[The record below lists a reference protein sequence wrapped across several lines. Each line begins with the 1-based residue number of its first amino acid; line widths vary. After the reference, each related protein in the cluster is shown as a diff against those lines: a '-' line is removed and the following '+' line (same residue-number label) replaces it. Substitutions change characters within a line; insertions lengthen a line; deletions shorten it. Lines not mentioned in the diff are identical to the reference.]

1 MDDRARRDRRHQGGL
16 AGGCPTPAA
25 IPPRPPHFRPTD
37 VRCADEGSRRGARR
51 VLESERVK
59 ADASVYEGKRVIRRA
74 LALVPGLERVDPN
87 VVTVAILIP
96 AVLAGVSLWQG
107 WWILAAI
114 GAAGR
119 MVVATLDGY
128 VAERFERRTPLGA
141 YLNRIVTEVA
151 DAIVLLGLLGQADAL
166 WVALAIASAWI
177 VNIAGVLG
185 PVAGGSIQW
194 TGPAGQADRLAI
206 VLGASLVAI
215 VWPIDW
221 TILCG
226 LLVTL
231 SVITAARRVSRS
243 VRELRA

>member
-1 MDDRARRDRRHQGGL
+1 
-16 AGGCPTPAA
+16 
-25 IPPRPPHFRPTD
+25 
-37 VRCADEGSRRGARR
+37 
-51 VLESERVK
+51 VK

-74 LALVPGLERVDPN
+74 LARVPGLERLDPN
-87 VVTVAILIP
+87 VVTVAILVP
-96 AVLAGVSLWQG
+96 AVLAGVSLWQS
-107 WWILAAI
+107 WWILAAV

-119 MVVATLDGY
+119 MVLATLDGY
-128 VAERFERRTPLGA
+128 IAERFERRTPLGA

-177 VNIAGVLG
+177 VNVAGVLG

-206 VLGASLVAI
+206 VLGASLIAI

-226 LLVTL
+226 LLVML

-243 VRELRA
+243 IRELRG

>member
-1 MDDRARRDRRHQGGL
+1 M
-16 AGGCPTPAA
+16 
-25 IPPRPPHFRPTD
+25 
-37 VRCADEGSRRGARR
+37 
-51 VLESERVK
+51 K
-59 ADASVYEGKRVIRRA
+59 ADGSVYEGKRVIRRA
-74 LALVPGLERVDPN
+74 LALVPGLERVQPN

-96 AVLAGVSLWQG
+96 AVLAGVGLWQG

-119 MVVATLDGY
+119 MVLATLDGY

-166 WVALAIASAWI
+166 WVALAVGSAWI
-177 VNIAGVLG
+177 VNVAGVLG

-194 TGPAGQADRLAI
+194 TGPAGQADRLALL
-206 VLGASLVAI
+206 LGASLVAI

-226 LLVTL
+226 LLVLL
-231 SVITAARRVSRS
+231 SVVTAARRVSRS
-243 VRELRA
+243 IRELRA

>member
-1 MDDRARRDRRHQGGL
+1 
-16 AGGCPTPAA
+16 
-25 IPPRPPHFRPTD
+25 
-37 VRCADEGSRRGARR
+37 
-51 VLESERVK
+51 VK

-74 LALVPGLERVDPN
+74 LALIPGLDRLDPN

-96 AVLAGVSLWQG
+96 AVVAGVSLWQG

-119 MVVATLDGY
+119 MVLATLDGY
-128 VAERFERRTPLGA
+128 IAERFERRTPLGA

-166 WVALAIASAWI
+166 WVTLAIAAAWI
-177 VNIAGVLG
+177 VNVAGVLG

-226 LLVTL
+226 LIVVL
-231 SVITAARRVSRS
+231 SVITATRRVSRS

>member
-1 MDDRARRDRRHQGGL
+1 M
-16 AGGCPTPAA
+16 
-25 IPPRPPHFRPTD
+25 
-37 VRCADEGSRRGARR
+37 
-51 VLESERVK
+51 K

-74 LALVPGLERVDPN
+74 LALVPGLERVQPN

-96 AVLAGVSLWQG
+96 AVLAGVGLWQG

-119 MVVATLDGY
+119 MVLATLDGY

-166 WVALAIASAWI
+166 WVALAVGSAWI
-177 VNIAGVLG
+177 VNVAGVLG

-206 VLGASLVAI
+206 LLGASLVAI

-226 LLVTL
+226 LLVLL
-231 SVITAARRVSRS
+231 SVVTAARRVSRS
-243 VRELRA
+243 IRELRA

>member
-1 MDDRARRDRRHQGGL
+1 M
-16 AGGCPTPAA
+16 
-25 IPPRPPHFRPTD
+25 
-37 VRCADEGSRRGARR
+37 
-51 VLESERVK
+51 K
-59 ADASVYEGKRVIRRA
+59 ADASLYEGKRVIRRV
-74 LALVPGLERVDPN
+74 LAGVPGLERLDPN
-87 VVTVAILIP
+87 AVTLAILVP
-96 AVLAGVSLWQG
+96 ALLAGISLWQG
-107 WWILAAI
+107 WWILAAL

-119 MVVATLDGY
+119 MVLATLDGY

-151 DAIVLLGLLGQADAL
+151 DAIVLLGLLGQADPL

-177 VNIAGVLG
+177 VNVAGVLG

-206 VLGASLVAI
+206 LLGASLVAI

-226 LLVTL
+226 LLVVL
-231 SVITAARRVSRS
+231 SVVTAARRVSRS
-243 VRELRA
+243 VKELRP

>member
-1 MDDRARRDRRHQGGL
+1 
-16 AGGCPTPAA
+16 
-25 IPPRPPHFRPTD
+25 
-37 VRCADEGSRRGARR
+37 
-51 VLESERVK
+51 VK

-74 LALVPGLERVDPN
+74 LALVPGLERVQPN

-96 AVLAGVSLWQG
+96 AVLAGVGLWQG

-119 MVVATLDGY
+119 MVLATLDGY

-166 WVALAIASAWI
+166 WVALAVGSAWI
-177 VNIAGVLG
+177 VNVAGVLG

-194 TGPAGQADRLAI
+194 TGPAGQADRLALL
-206 VLGASLVAI
+206 LGASLVAI

-226 LLVTL
+226 LLVLL
-231 SVITAARRVSRS
+231 SVVTAARRVSRS
-243 VRELRA
+243 IRELRA

>member
-1 MDDRARRDRRHQGGL
+1 M
-16 AGGCPTPAA
+16 
-25 IPPRPPHFRPTD
+25 
-37 VRCADEGSRRGARR
+37 
-51 VLESERVK
+51 K

-74 LALVPGLERVDPN
+74 LALIPGLDRLDPN

-96 AVLAGVSLWQG
+96 AVVAGVSLWQG

-119 MVVATLDGY
+119 MVLATLDGY
-128 VAERFERRTPLGA
+128 IAERFERRTPLGA

-166 WVALAIASAWI
+166 WVTLAIAAAWI
-177 VNIAGVLG
+177 VNVAGVLG
-185 PVAGGSIQW
+185 PVAGGSIEW

-226 LLVTL
+226 LIVVL
-231 SVITAARRVSRS
+231 SVITATRRVSRS

>member
-1 MDDRARRDRRHQGGL
+1 M
-16 AGGCPTPAA
+16 
-25 IPPRPPHFRPTD
+25 
-37 VRCADEGSRRGARR
+37 
-51 VLESERVK
+51 K

-74 LALVPGLERVDPN
+74 LALIPGLDRLDPN

-96 AVLAGVSLWQG
+96 AVVAGVSLWQG

-119 MVVATLDGY
+119 MVLATLDGY
-128 VAERFERRTPLGA
+128 IAERFERRTPLGA

-166 WVALAIASAWI
+166 WVTLAIAAAWI
-177 VNIAGVLG
+177 VNVAGVLG

-226 LLVTL
+226 LLVVL

>member
-1 MDDRARRDRRHQGGL
+1 
-16 AGGCPTPAA
+16 
-25 IPPRPPHFRPTD
+25 
-37 VRCADEGSRRGARR
+37 
-51 VLESERVK
+51 VK

-74 LALVPGLERVDPN
+74 LALIPGLDRLDPN

-96 AVLAGVSLWQG
+96 AVVAGVSLWQG

-119 MVVATLDGY
+119 MVLATLDGY
-128 VAERFERRTPLGA
+128 IAERFERRTPLGA

-166 WVALAIASAWI
+166 WVTLAIAAAWI
-177 VNIAGVLG
+177 VNVAGVLG

-226 LLVTL
+226 LLVVL

>member
-1 MDDRARRDRRHQGGL
+1 M
-16 AGGCPTPAA
+16 
-25 IPPRPPHFRPTD
+25 
-37 VRCADEGSRRGARR
+37 
-51 VLESERVK
+51 K

-74 LALVPGLERVDPN
+74 LALVPGLERVQPN

-96 AVLAGVSLWQG
+96 AVLAGVGLWQG

-119 MVVATLDGY
+119 MVLATLDGY

-166 WVALAIASAWI
+166 WVALAVGSAWI
-177 VNIAGVLG
+177 VNVAGVLG

-194 TGPAGQADRLAI
+194 TGPAGQADRLALL
-206 VLGASLVAI
+206 LGASLVAI

-226 LLVTL
+226 LLVVL
-231 SVITAARRVSRS
+231 SVVTAARRVSRS
-243 VRELRA
+243 IRELRA

>member
-1 MDDRARRDRRHQGGL
+1 M
-16 AGGCPTPAA
+16 
-25 IPPRPPHFRPTD
+25 
-37 VRCADEGSRRGARR
+37 
-51 VLESERVK
+51 K
-59 ADASVYEGKRVIRRA
+59 ADVSVYEGKRVIRRA
-74 LALVPGLERVDPN
+74 LARVPGLERLDPN
-87 VVTVAILIP
+87 IVTVAIFVP

-119 MVVATLDGY
+119 MVLATLDGY
-128 VAERFERRTPLGA
+128 IAERFERRTPLGA

-151 DAIVLLGLLGQADAL
+151 DAIVLLGLLGQADAM

-177 VNIAGVLG
+177 VNVAGVLG
-185 PVAGGSIQW
+185 PVAGGQVQW

-206 VLGASLVAI
+206 VLGASLIAI

-226 LLVTL
+226 LLVVL

-243 VRELRA
+243 IRELRS

>member
-1 MDDRARRDRRHQGGL
+1 M
-16 AGGCPTPAA
+16 
-25 IPPRPPHFRPTD
+25 
-37 VRCADEGSRRGARR
+37 
-51 VLESERVK
+51 K

-74 LALVPGLERVDPN
+74 LALVPGLERVQPN

-96 AVLAGVSLWQG
+96 AVLAGVGLWQG

-119 MVVATLDGY
+119 MVLATLDGY

-166 WVALAIASAWI
+166 WVALAVGSAWI
-177 VNIAGVLG
+177 VNVAGVLG

-194 TGPAGQADRLAI
+194 TGPAGQADRLALL
-206 VLGASLVAI
+206 LGASLVAI

-226 LLVTL
+226 LLVLL
-231 SVITAARRVSRS
+231 SVVTAARRVSRTI
-243 VRELRA
+243 RELRA

>member
-1 MDDRARRDRRHQGGL
+1 
-16 AGGCPTPAA
+16 
-25 IPPRPPHFRPTD
+25 
-37 VRCADEGSRRGARR
+37 
-51 VLESERVK
+51 VK

-74 LALVPGLERVDPN
+74 LARVPGLERLDPN
-87 VVTVAILIP
+87 VVTVAILVP
-96 AVLAGVSLWQG
+96 AVLAGISLWQG

-119 MVVATLDGY
+119 MVLATLDGY
-128 VAERFERRTPLGA
+128 VAERFDRRTPLGA
-141 YLNRIVTEVA
+141 YLNRIVTEIA
-151 DAIVLLGLLGQADAL
+151 DAIVLLGLLGQADAM

-177 VNIAGVLG
+177 VNVAGVLG
-185 PVAGGSIQW
+185 PVAGGQVQW

-206 VLGASLVAI
+206 VLAASLVAI

-226 LLVTL
+226 LLVVL

-243 VRELRA
+243 IRELRT

>member
-1 MDDRARRDRRHQGGL
+1 
-16 AGGCPTPAA
+16 
-25 IPPRPPHFRPTD
+25 
-37 VRCADEGSRRGARR
+37 
-51 VLESERVK
+51 
-59 ADASVYEGKRVIRRA
+59 VIRRA
-74 LALVPGLERVDPN
+74 LARVPGLERLDPN
-87 VVTVAILIP
+87 VVTVTILVP

-107 WWILAAI
+107 WWILAAV

-119 MVVATLDGY
+119 MVLATLDGY

-141 YLNRIVTEVA
+141 YLNRIVTEIA
-151 DAIVLLGLLGQADAL
+151 DAIVLLGLLGQADAM

-177 VNIAGVLG
+177 VNVAGVLG

-206 VLGASLVAI
+206 VLGASLIAI

-226 LLVTL
+226 LLVVL

-243 VRELRA
+243 IRELRG

>member
-1 MDDRARRDRRHQGGL
+1 M
-16 AGGCPTPAA
+16 
-25 IPPRPPHFRPTD
+25 
-37 VRCADEGSRRGARR
+37 
-51 VLESERVK
+51 K
-59 ADASVYEGKRVIRRA
+59 ADASVYESKRVIRRA
-74 LALVPGLERVDPN
+74 LALIPGLDRLDPN

-96 AVLAGVSLWQG
+96 AVVAGVSLWQG

-119 MVVATLDGY
+119 MVLATLDGY
-128 VAERFERRTPLGA
+128 IAERFERRTPLGA

-166 WVALAIASAWI
+166 WVTLAIAAAWI
-177 VNIAGVLG
+177 VNVAGVLG

-226 LLVTL
+226 LIVVL
-231 SVITAARRVSRS
+231 SVITATRRVSRS

>member
-1 MDDRARRDRRHQGGL
+1 
-16 AGGCPTPAA
+16 
-25 IPPRPPHFRPTD
+25 
-37 VRCADEGSRRGARR
+37 
-51 VLESERVK
+51 VK

-74 LALVPGLERVDPN
+74 LALVPGLERVQPN
-87 VVTVAILIP
+87 IVTVAILIP
-96 AVLAGVSLWQG
+96 AVLAGVGLWQG

-119 MVVATLDGY
+119 MVLATLDGY

-166 WVALAIASAWI
+166 WVALAVGSAWI
-177 VNIAGVLG
+177 VNVAGVLG

-194 TGPAGQADRLAI
+194 TGPAGQADRLALL
-206 VLGASLVAI
+206 LGASLVAI

-226 LLVTL
+226 LLVLL
-231 SVITAARRVSRS
+231 SVVTAARRVSRS
-243 VRELRA
+243 IRELRA

>member
-1 MDDRARRDRRHQGGL
+1 
-16 AGGCPTPAA
+16 
-25 IPPRPPHFRPTD
+25 
-37 VRCADEGSRRGARR
+37 
-51 VLESERVK
+51 VK

-74 LALVPGLERVDPN
+74 LALIPGLDRLDPN
-87 VVTVAILIP
+87 IVTVAILIP
-96 AVLAGVSLWQG
+96 AVVAGVSLWQG

-119 MVVATLDGY
+119 MVLATLDGY
-128 VAERFERRTPLGA
+128 IAERFERRTPLGA

-166 WVALAIASAWI
+166 WVALAIAAAWI
-177 VNIAGVLG
+177 VNVAGVLG

-226 LLVTL
+226 LLVVL

>member
-1 MDDRARRDRRHQGGL
+1 M
-16 AGGCPTPAA
+16 
-25 IPPRPPHFRPTD
+25 
-37 VRCADEGSRRGARR
+37 
-51 VLESERVK
+51 K

-74 LALVPGLERVDPN
+74 LALVPGLERVQPN

-96 AVLAGVSLWQG
+96 AVLAGVGLWQG

-119 MVVATLDGY
+119 MVLATLDGY

-166 WVALAIASAWI
+166 WVALAVGSAWI
-177 VNIAGVLG
+177 VNVAGVLG

-194 TGPAGQADRLAI
+194 TGPAGQADRLALL
-206 VLGASLVAI
+206 LGASLVAI

-226 LLVTL
+226 LLVLL
-231 SVITAARRVSRS
+231 SVVTAARRVSRS
-243 VRELRA
+243 IRELRA

>member
-1 MDDRARRDRRHQGGL
+1 M
-16 AGGCPTPAA
+16 
-25 IPPRPPHFRPTD
+25 
-37 VRCADEGSRRGARR
+37 
-51 VLESERVK
+51 K

-74 LALVPGLERVDPN
+74 LALVPGLERVQPN

-96 AVLAGVSLWQG
+96 AVLAGVGLWQG

-119 MVVATLDGY
+119 MLLATLDGY

-166 WVALAIASAWI
+166 WVALAVGSAWI
-177 VNIAGVLG
+177 VNVAGVLG

-194 TGPAGQADRLAI
+194 TGPAGQADRLALL
-206 VLGASLVAI
+206 LGASLVAI

-226 LLVTL
+226 LLVLL
-231 SVITAARRVSRS
+231 SVVTAARRVSRS
-243 VRELRA
+243 IRELRA

>member
-1 MDDRARRDRRHQGGL
+1 
-16 AGGCPTPAA
+16 
-25 IPPRPPHFRPTD
+25 
-37 VRCADEGSRRGARR
+37 
-51 VLESERVK
+51 VK

-74 LALVPGLERVDPN
+74 LARVPGLERLDPT
-87 VVTVAILIP
+87 VVTVAILVP
-96 AVLAGVSLWQG
+96 AVLAGISLWQG

-119 MVVATLDGY
+119 MVLATLDGY
-128 VAERFERRTPLGA
+128 VAERFDRRTPLGA
-141 YLNRIVTEVA
+141 YLNRIVTEIA
-151 DAIVLLGLLGQADAL
+151 DAIVLLGLLGQADAM

-177 VNIAGVLG
+177 VNVAGVLG
-185 PVAGGSIQW
+185 PVAGGQVQW

-206 VLGASLVAI
+206 VLAASLVAI

-226 LLVTL
+226 LLVVL

-243 VRELRA
+243 IRELRT

>member
-1 MDDRARRDRRHQGGL
+1 M
-16 AGGCPTPAA
+16 
-25 IPPRPPHFRPTD
+25 
-37 VRCADEGSRRGARR
+37 
-51 VLESERVK
+51 K

-74 LALVPGLERVDPN
+74 LALIPGLDRLDPN
-87 VVTVAILIP
+87 IVTVAILIP
-96 AVLAGVSLWQG
+96 AVVAGVSLWQG

-119 MVVATLDGY
+119 MVLATLDGY
-128 VAERFERRTPLGA
+128 IAERFERRTPLGA

-166 WVALAIASAWI
+166 WVALAIAAAWI
-177 VNIAGVLG
+177 VNVAGVLG

-226 LLVTL
+226 LLVVL

>member
-1 MDDRARRDRRHQGGL
+1 M
-16 AGGCPTPAA
+16 
-25 IPPRPPHFRPTD
+25 
-37 VRCADEGSRRGARR
+37 
-51 VLESERVK
+51 K
-59 ADASVYEGKRVIRRA
+59 ADASVYESKRVIRRA
-74 LALVPGLERVDPN
+74 LALIPGLDRLDPN

-96 AVLAGVSLWQG
+96 AVVAGVSLWQG

-119 MVVATLDGY
+119 MVLATLDGY
-128 VAERFERRTPLGA
+128 IAERFERRTPLGA

-166 WVALAIASAWI
+166 WVTLAIAAAWI
-177 VNIAGVLG
+177 VNVAGVLG

-206 VLGASLVAI
+206 MLGASLVAI

-226 LLVTL
+226 LIVVL
-231 SVITAARRVSRS
+231 SVITATRRVSRS

>member
-1 MDDRARRDRRHQGGL
+1 M
-16 AGGCPTPAA
+16 
-25 IPPRPPHFRPTD
+25 
-37 VRCADEGSRRGARR
+37 
-51 VLESERVK
+51 K
-59 ADASVYEGKRVIRRA
+59 ADASVYEGKWVIRRA
-74 LALVPGLERVDPN
+74 LALVPGLERVQPN

-96 AVLAGVSLWQG
+96 AVLAGVGLWQG

-119 MVVATLDGY
+119 MVLATLDGY

-166 WVALAIASAWI
+166 WVALAIGSAWI
-177 VNIAGVLG
+177 VNVAGVLG

-206 VLGASLVAI
+206 LLGASLVAI

-226 LLVTL
+226 LLVLL
-231 SVITAARRVSRS
+231 SVVTAARRVSRS
-243 VRELRA
+243 IRELRA

>member
-1 MDDRARRDRRHQGGL
+1 M
-16 AGGCPTPAA
+16 
-25 IPPRPPHFRPTD
+25 
-37 VRCADEGSRRGARR
+37 
-51 VLESERVK
+51 K

-74 LALVPGLERVDPN
+74 LALIPGLDRLDPN

-96 AVLAGVSLWQG
+96 AVVAGVSLWQG

-119 MVVATLDGY
+119 MVLATLDGY
-128 VAERFERRTPLGA
+128 IAERFERRTPLGA

-166 WVALAIASAWI
+166 WVTLAIAAAWI
-177 VNIAGVLG
+177 VNVAGVLG

-226 LLVTL
+226 LIVVL
-231 SVITAARRVSRS
+231 SVITATRRVSRS

>member
-1 MDDRARRDRRHQGGL
+1 M
-16 AGGCPTPAA
+16 
-25 IPPRPPHFRPTD
+25 
-37 VRCADEGSRRGARR
+37 
-51 VLESERVK
+51 K

-87 VVTVAILIP
+87 VVTVAILLP

-119 MVVATLDGY
+119 MVLATLDGY
-128 VAERFERRTPLGA
+128 IAERFERRTPLGA

-177 VNIAGVLG
+177 VNVAGVLG

-226 LLVTL
+226 LLVVL